1 MSKRRVFS
9 SNTEVFMSDHIAT
22 VARTAK
28 QGGKQ
33 TRISVPQCGVP
44 RNALDGITSYLSY
57 PGPIRPDCSKIQ
69 LYPYG
74 SFYNI
79 VPYPKYVIIPKN
91 CGCDM

>member
-44 RNALDGITSYLSY
+44 MNALDGITSYLCY